1 MEWNSKSPTSANTRC
16 TPAMA
21 AGAGRFDNGVFG
33 REVESGWGLQ
43 ESRVPFFRNEV
54 LVVQND
60 IEK

>member
-1 MEWNSKSPTSANTRC
+1 
-16 TPAMA
+16 MA
-21 AGAGRFDNGVFG
+21 AGGGLFDDGVFG